1 MPRTK
6 TKTESVRDA
15 HGAEKKNGK
24 KSIASLRGGRVQ
36 SRRQRACG
44 LWD

>member
-1 MPRTK
+1 MLRTQTK
-6 TKTESVRDA
+6 TVTVRDA
-15 HGAEKKNGK
+15 HAVEKKNGK

-44 LWD
+44 PWD